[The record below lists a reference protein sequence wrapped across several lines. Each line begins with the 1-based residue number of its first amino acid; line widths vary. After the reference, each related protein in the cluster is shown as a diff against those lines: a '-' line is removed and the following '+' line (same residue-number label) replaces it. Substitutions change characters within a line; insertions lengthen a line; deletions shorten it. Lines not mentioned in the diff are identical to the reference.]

1 MMYYLCFFGY
11 WREVEEEEE
20 EEREEELETG
30 RCELEETASLM
41 HSFYIRK

>member
-20 EEREEELETG
+20 EEREKLETG